1 MLSWDRMLQWFSYPI
16 IENQQQTS
24 CFYEQVIMTST
35 TALWLHY
42 VYMEFNSINNTL
54 FNLSHKV
61 SGMITKSY
69 DNCKQFDPRLL
80 PKHLFFLFFAY

>member
-24 CFYEQVIMTST
+24 CFYEQVIMTSI

-42 VYMEFNSINNTL
+42 VYMELNSINNTL

-61 SGMITKSY
+61 SGMITNSY
-69 DNCKQFDPRLL
+69 DNCKQ
-80 PKHLFFLFFAY
+80 